1 MQGFIDLDHI
11 LSILFIHVQFDPI
24 YPVSPCL
31 IKVDCIHKID
41 RPEIPIYRCFK
52 HHSTGLMDTSIM
64 KTLLNTALITALSFS
79 IGACTIV
86 TDPSSGSSASSGG
99 SSSAG
104 FMNRQQQ
111 MTEFAKANLERLKQ
125 DMAAGQGEYL
135 ASLATLLDI
144 EPQRQPEFFAL
155 TQSRFTALFPHQQT
169 TATEMLAA
177 LDREL
182 RADPRFG
189 QRLAL
194 K

>member
-1 MQGFIDLDHI
+1 MIKAE
-11 LSILFIHVQFDPI
+11 LFD
-24 YPVSPCL
+24 VSGN
-31 IKVDCIHKID
+31 HREID
-41 RPEIPIYRCFK
+41 RPESGIYRCLK
-52 HHSTGLMDTSIM
+52 HHSTCLMDTSIM
-64 KTLLNTALITALSFS
+64 KTLLNAALIAAMGLSV
-79 IGACTIV
+79 GACTIV
-86 TDPSSGSSASSGG
+86 TDPSSGSSASSAG

-144 EPQRQPEFFAL
+144 EPQRQPEFFTL

-182 RADPRFG
+182 RVDPRFG

-194 K
+194 H